1 MQACLIAQRQKEEYR
16 QLSGSAASF
25 KFMRGGTPAMTVS
38 SHKPKAPSVP
48 SRLHAR
54 QMAAAMREA
63 MPRGDVHRT
72 AVTIFPITV
81 LNTCEAGSLVN
92 QVYFT
97 VSLQAV
103 QAAVSQ
109 ALSGRLNAFLL

>member
-1 MQACLIAQRQKEEYR
+1 MPQKSVQAMI
-16 QLSGSAASF
+16 SDSAASSRF
-25 KFMRGGTPAMTVS
+25 TSGGIPAMTVS

-54 QMAAAMREA
+54 QMAAAIREA

-81 LNTCEAGSLVN
+81 LNTCEAAS
-92 QVYFT
+92 F
-97 VSLQAV
+97 
-103 QAAVSQ
+103 VSQ
-109 ALSGRLNAFLL
+109 VHFRVLPQTMQADI

>member
-1 MQACLIAQRQKEEYR
+1 MPQKSVQAMN
-16 QLSGSAASF
+16 SDSAASSRF
-25 KFMRGGTPAMTVS
+25 ASGGIPAMTVS
-38 SHKPKAPSVP
+38 SHKPKEPSVP

-81 LNTCEAGSLVN
+81 LNTCEAAS
-92 QVYFT
+92 F
-97 VSLQAV
+97 
-103 QAAVSQ
+103 VSQ
-109 ALSGRLNAFLL
+109 VHFRVLPQTMQADI

>member
-1 MQACLIAQRQKEEYR
+1 MPQKDG
-16 QLSGSAASF
+16 QTTITDSAASF
-25 KFMRGGTPAMTVS
+25 SFISGGIPAMTVS

-63 MPRGDVHRT
+63 MPRGDIHRT

-81 LNTCEAGSLVN
+81 LNTCEAASFVS
-92 QVYFT
+92 QVHLR
-97 VSLQAV
+97 VLLQTM
-103 QAAVSQ
+103 QADILQ
-109 ALSGRLNAFLL
+109 ALSGRMYAILL

>member
-1 MQACLIAQRQKEEYR
+1 MITD
-16 QLSGSAASF
+16 SAASF
-25 KFMRGGTPAMTVS
+25 ESVSGGIPAMTVS

-63 MPRGDVHRT
+63 MPTGDVHRT

-81 LNTCEAGSLVN
+81 LNTCEAASLV
-92 QVYFT
+92 
-97 VSLQAV
+97 
-103 QAAVSQ
+103 SQ
-109 ALSGRLNAFLL
+109 MLKSSITDHAG